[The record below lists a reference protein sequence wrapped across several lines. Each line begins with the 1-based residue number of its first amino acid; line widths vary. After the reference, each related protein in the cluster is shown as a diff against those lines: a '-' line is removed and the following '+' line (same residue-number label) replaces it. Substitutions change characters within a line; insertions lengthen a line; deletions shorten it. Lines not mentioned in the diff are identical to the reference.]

1 MKQPSVAKLS
11 HLLFAFFIIIY
22 YYCLLLSLLLL
33 LLLLLLLFIF
43 VIIIF
48 VIAQVTEQVNASF
61 PKKFLNL
68 KQQKL
73 LLKNLIGLKLLLT
86 K

>member
-22 YYCLLLSLLLL
+22 YYCLLLS

>member
-1 MKQPSVAKLS
+1 MKQTSVAKLS

-22 YYCLLLSLLLL
+22 YYCLLLSL